1 VLLRPLSHASSNLF
15 GWETPTSINNA
26 VMRLPPESLVLDDL
40 IQLTGERAPV
50 PEWWPLKK
58 KIYQRG
64 AALIGRHKR
73 AEDLAW
79 GTFGP
84 AALTHYLSRRH
95 LASHALPI
103 EAFYPINWTEVSL
116 FFATPDAVSSRLTE
130 KTIGVHLWST
140 SILKSPNGQTW
151 RNALPRANSWLGA
164 MCERYGVGADRPVGL
179 TTSTQ
184 KHRYDEEPGSQAAYA

>member
-1 VLLRPLSHASSNLF
+1 MIRLKASQTGSAPP
-15 GWETPTSINNA
+15 TPPKSC
-26 VMRLPPESLVLDDL
+26 RRRRS
-40 IQLTGERAPV
+40 PV
-50 PEWWPLKK
+50 IAKPKL
-58 KIYQRG
+58 YQRG

-95 LASHALPI
+95 LASQALPI
-103 EAFYPINWTEVSL
+103 EAFYPINWTEISL

-130 KTIGVHLWST
+130 KTISVHLWST

-151 RNALPRANSWLGA
+151 RNALPPANSWLGV
-164 MCERYGVGADRPVGL
+164 MCERYGVGAEIR
-179 TTSTQ
+179 
-184 KHRYDEEPGSQAAYA
+184 